1 MTRFPRLAGLLAVA
15 LAPSFLASQQTPTT
29 PSPVT
34 VLSLEEAQQLARQY
48 NPAYLQTRNNLTSA
62 SAAVRT
68 AYGSFLPNVSASF
81 GAGFQQGGQQVFQG
95 ATIGANSDVISSNY
109 GINVNY
115 RLSTSTFINPRV
127 AGANRDAVEAEVVG
141 NEAVLR
147 SRVAQQYLTVL
158 QSQARAELQDT
169 LVATAEAQLALAQAR
184 ASVGS
189 ATQLDVL
196 RAEVALGQQRVA
208 AIQAHNQIEIDK
220 LRLFQEIGIEPQLDV
235 RLTTEFPI
243 TPLAMSL
250 EDLLAMA
257 RAQNPV
263 LRATEARERAAN
275 MGVTRARSEYA
286 PSLNVSTGWGG
297 YTRQFADA
305 DFPVE
310 QRREQIESSR
320 EGCFS
325 QDSLRVGAGLP
336 SIDAVCQQ
344 LVFTDADAAQIRA
357 QNSAYPFDFT
367 KNPWSISASISL
379 PLFDGFGREQRVQE
393 AAVQRNDARHELRAR
408 ELALNADV
416 QAAYLTLSTAL
427 RTVAMQEQNAAA
439 ARSELT
445 LAEERFRVGAATFIE
460 VTESRASFE
469 RAQNDRINAIYDYH
483 KAFAVLESAVGRP
496 LR

>member
-1 MTRFPRLAGLLAVA
+1 MTRFSRLAGLLGIALVPAV
-15 LAPSFLASQQTPTT
+15 LAAQQTPTATT
-29 PSPVT
+29 PIA

-48 NPAYLQTRNNLTSA
+48 NPAYLQSRNNLTSA

-68 AYGSFLPNVSASF
+68 AYGSFLPSVSASF

-109 GINVNY
+109 NLSMQY

-127 AGANRDAVEAEVVG
+127 ANANRDAVEAEVVG

-169 LVATAEAQLALAQAR
+169 LVVTSEAQLALAQAR
-184 ASVGS
+184 AAVGS

-196 RAEVALGQQRVA
+196 RAEVALGQVRVA
-208 AIQAHNQIEIDK
+208 AIQAHNQVEIDK
-220 LRLFQEIGIEPQLDV
+220 LRLFQEIGIPPQADV
-235 RLTTEFPI
+235 RLTTAFPI

-250 EDLLAMA
+250 EELLAMA
-257 RAQNPV
+257 RAENPV
-263 LRATEARERAAN
+263 LRATDARERAAS
-275 MGVTRARSEYA
+275 MSVTRARSEYA
-286 PSLNVSTGWGG
+286 PSLFVSTGWGG
-297 YTRQFADA
+297 YTRQFADD
-305 DFPVE
+305 DFPVQ

-320 EGCFS
+320 ESCFS
-325 QDSLRVGAGLP
+325 QDSLRTGAGLP
-336 SIDAVCQQ
+336 SIGTFCNTIE
-344 LVFTDADAAQIRA
+344 FTEADAAAIRA

-379 PLFDGFGREQRVQE
+379 PIFDGFAREQRVQE